1 MFLISSL
8 ILFTI
13 VFLSHHHFATF
24 FHCIDLIQ
32 ILYLTLQSK
41 FLRLRFVLQ
50 RRKST
55 HPLIHLILV
64 ILFLPCKLLNQL
76 LLLCC
81 RCLRFDQVMFNQTNN
96 ISRSLQLNIL
106 LVPLIINF
114 VELVDRVGQ
123 LVRAGVVV
131 ILKLG

>member
-1 MFLISSL
+1 
-8 ILFTI
+8 
-13 VFLSHHHFATF
+13 
-24 FHCIDLIQ
+24 
-32 ILYLTLQSK
+32 
-41 FLRLRFVLQ
+41 
-50 RRKST
+50 
-55 HPLIHLILV
+55 
-64 ILFLPCKLLNQL
+64 
-76 LLLCC
+76 
-81 RCLRFDQVMFNQTNN
+81 MFNQTNN